1 MEIEQAGLELFQN
14 NSGRYIIKFDTEKE
28 AIDADTLANALSAY
42 KHTVLS
48 LASERHDS
56 EVLCVDVDVI
66 NKGCVEIH
74 TILTAV
80 QSVINPETLP
90 AIIDGIKN
98 LVALYKFLKGKPAK
112 KVAITD
118 ASPNATNNQ
127 VVITNADNA
136 TITINNNV
144 YKTYVNSDTP
154 PFGDSRNYAQDKISS
169 VRMLDENKMEYA
181 RIDKHEFESFEKR
194 RHRVDD
200 EDVKDVEEELELV
213 VTNIPIGAPKNQW
226 GFINAGEPIRAKI
239 KDDEFIAKV
248 DRHEITFGKGDR
260 IRTKVL
266 THKEFDPALNCVVVK
281 SRQILRVLG
290 YSGGRVTQMS
300 LKQVSAEKPIV
311 NASKEV

>member
-1 MEIEQAGLELFQN
+1 MEVEQGKLGLFKV
-14 NSGRYIIKFDTEKE
+14 NSSRYVIKFDTVKE

-42 KHTVLS
+42 KRTVLS
-48 LASERHDS
+48 LASEQQNDD
-56 EVLCVDVDVI
+56 ELFVDVDAI

-98 LVALYKFLKGKPAK
+98 LVGLYRFLKGRPAK
-112 KVAITD
+112 KVAVHD
-118 ASPNATNNQ
+118 PSDNSSVNQ

-136 TITINNNV
+136 KITINNNV

-169 VRMLDENKMEYA
+169 VRMLDEEQNEYV
-181 RIDKHEFESFEKR
+181 RIDKSEFESFEKG

-200 EDVKDVEEELELV
+200 EDIIDVEEELELV
-213 VTNIPIGAPKNQW
+213 VTTIPIGSPKNQW
-226 GFINAGEPIRAKI
+226 GFINAGEKIYAKI
-239 KDDEFIAKV
+239 KDEGFIAKV
-248 DRHEITFGKGDR
+248 NHHEIMFGKGDR

-266 THKEFDPALNCVVVK
+266 THREFDPALNCLVVK
-281 SRQILRVLG
+281 SRKIMRVLG
-290 YSGGRVTQMS
+290 SYHGKVEQPQ
-300 LKQVSAEKPIV
+300 LNIDKAD
-311 NASKEV
+311 A